1 MRASKLANLS
11 SISLLSASRESL
23 DGDGGGL
30 LDFPCF
36 AEGVIKNVLKI
47 QFISYNWYQ
56 IYLFL
61 TLAASHLLD
70 VDGLELIVLLIF
82 GFWPGCVLT
91 LPFWKEK
98 KRKVRKEKLLLESNL
113 IKLCSACAKQNATV
127 KNASDVCS
135 MFFQR
140 PSSFI
145 FNFQQVYYEI
155 VFSFKYLCYILVPVA
170 DCTLLQE

>member
-1 MRASKLANLS
+1 MRASTLANLS
-11 SISLLSASRESL
+11 SISLFSASRESL
-23 DGDGGGL
+23 DGDGGEL

-36 AEGVIKNVLKI
+36 ARGIIRNVLKI

-61 TLAASHLLD
+61 TLAASDLLD

-98 KRKVRKEKLLLESNL
+98 KSTERKV
-113 IKLCSACAKQNATV
+113 IT
-127 KNASDVCS
+127 
-135 MFFQR
+135 
-140 PSSFI
+140 
-145 FNFQQVYYEI
+145 
-155 VFSFKYLCYILVPVA
+155 
-170 DCTLLQE
+170 